1 MENGQTRANG
11 KCTGTFE
18 DAVMKENAW
27 KIRKKTNHDLL
38 RFFLFSSGNV
48 PIVKMAIQLISFWPL
63 ILILMVPFKTSCPDE
78 KCRQST
84 HFSIGS
90 IWKNTLTHVLTKHSF
105 FIRVC
110 ISFLFC
116 AIDCIFCEKKLP
128 RVTNEQCHK
137 ATNIHFLTTMQKAFL
152 LDVFISES
160 RIFEEKAIFRG
171 FLHLGIW

>member
-18 DAVMKENAW
+18 DVKENLK
-27 KIRKKTNHDLL
+27 KIANHDLL

-105 FIRVC
+105 FYSCLYFFFILCNRLYILRKKTATCDKWTVSQSHKYSFFNHHAKG
-110 ISFLFC
+110 ISFGRF
-116 AIDCIFCEKKLP
+116 
-128 RVTNEQCHK
+128 
-137 ATNIHFLTTMQKAFL
+137 
-152 LDVFISES
+152 
-160 RIFEEKAIFRG
+160 
-171 FLHLGIW
+171 HLRK

>member
-18 DAVMKENAW
+18 DVKENLK
-27 KIRKKTNHDLL
+27 KIANHDLL

-105 FIRVC
+105 FYSC
-110 ISFLFC
+110 LYFF
-116 AIDCIFCEKKLP
+116 
-128 RVTNEQCHK
+128 
-137 ATNIHFLTTMQKAFL
+137 
-152 LDVFISES
+152 FISCNRLYILRKKNCHVWQMNS
-160 RIFEEKAIFRG
+160 VTKPQIFIF
-171 FLHLGIW
+171 

>member
-1 MENGQTRANG
+1 MCYERKCMKNQENVIDQ
-11 KCTGTFE
+11 
-18 DAVMKENAW
+18 
-27 KIRKKTNHDLL
+27 DLF
-38 RFFLFSSGNV
+38 RFFLKVSSGNV

-90 IWKNTLTHVLTKHSF
+90 IWKNTLTHVLTKHFFYSCLYFF
-105 FIRVC
+105 FILCNRLY
-110 ISFLFC
+110 ILR
-116 AIDCIFCEKKLP
+116 KKLP

-160 RIFEEKAIFRG
+160 RIFEEKAIFRRV
-171 FLHLGIW
+171 LHLGIW